1 VFQELK
7 QKLLSG
13 QMTFAEALPKALPQL
28 RGKVS
33 DEKLLWLASEL
44 QGYSN
49 AIEFYQN
56 NTHGLP
62 RYRIVPGALFLM
74 TADGNLN
81 ELKHPYARRTDYFL
95 SAPVAWL
102 EEFARLQGDISL
114 VEVPELT
121 AFMSG
126 AGGGVVCQTKKVELR
141 RIIANFRNEFIALL
155 DQVEPTN

>member
-1 VFQELK
+1 MFQELK

-13 QMTFAEALPKALPQL
+13 QITFSEALPKALPQL
-28 RGKVS
+28 RGKIS

-56 NTHGLP
+56 QNHGLP

-74 TADGNLN
+74 TPDGNLN
-81 ELKHPYARRTDYFL
+81 ELKHPYAKRTDFFL
-95 SAPVAWL
+95 SAPVSWL
-102 EEFARLQGDISL
+102 EEFARLQGDISI

-121 AFMSG
+121 SFMSG

-155 DQVEPTN
+155 DQVEPAN

>member
-13 QMTFAEALPKALPQL
+13 QMTFSEALPKALPQL
-28 RGKVS
+28 RGKIS
-33 DEKLLWLASEL
+33 DDKLLWLASEL

-56 NTHGLP
+56 NNHGLP
-62 RYRIVPGALFLM
+62 QYRIVPGSLFLM
-74 TADGNLN
+74 KPDGSLN
-81 ELKHPYARRTDYFL
+81 ELKHPYAKRTDYFL
-95 SAPVAWL
+95 SAPVSWL
-102 EEFARLQGDISL
+102 EEFARLQGDVSI

-121 AFMSG
+121 AFMSS

-155 DQVEPTN
+155 DQVEPAN

>member
-1 VFQELK
+1 VFQDLK
-7 QKLLSG
+7 NKLLSG
-13 QMTFAEALPKALPQL
+13 QVTFAEALPKALPQL
-28 RGKVS
+28 RGKIS

-49 AIEFYQN
+49 AIEFYQSQA
-56 NTHGLP
+56 HSLP
-62 RYRIVPGALFLM
+62 KYRIVPGALYLL
-74 TADGNLN
+74 TPDGALT
-81 ELKHPYARRTDYFL
+81 ELKHPYAKRSDYFL

-102 EEFARLQGDISL
+102 EEFARLQGDVSL

-121 AFMSG
+121 AFMS
-126 AGGGVVCQTKKVELR
+126 ASGGGVVCQTKKVELR